1 MIARDVVSLA
11 GAVLLSLSTDI
22 VQSVIP
28 LPESV
33 VALLN
38 WQWP

>member
-1 MIARDVVSLA
+1 VSLA
-11 GAVLLSLSTDI
+11 GAVLLSLTTDI
-22 VQSVIP
+22 VQSIVP

-33 VALLN
+33 VTLLN